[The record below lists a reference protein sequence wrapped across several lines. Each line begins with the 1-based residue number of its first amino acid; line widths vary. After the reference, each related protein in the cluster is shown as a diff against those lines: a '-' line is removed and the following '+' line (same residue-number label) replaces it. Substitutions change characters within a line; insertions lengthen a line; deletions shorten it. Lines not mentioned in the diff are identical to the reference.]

1 MSMIFKGKYIV
12 FSLFLLTAIIGASFI
27 YLGPK
32 ALQTNPGVL
41 HLGIRYA
48 DEFSIDFTRFPK
60 GGPGAVLEIYDENQV
75 LIDRYENLSMGRNL
89 IPIDPEKFK
98 HRLYSF
104 HISAP
109 SYKSVQIEVQNQNR
123 ILSAINNH
131 TEKEN
136 VLIEPNLLGVRLEP
150 IETN

>member
-1 MSMIFKGKYIV
+1 MIFKGKHIV

-27 YLGPK
+27 YFGPK

-60 GGPGAVLEIYDENQV
+60 GGPGAVLEIYDQNRI
-75 LIDRYENLSMGRNL
+75 LIDRHENLSMGRNL
-89 IPIDPEKFK
+89 IPIDPKKFK
-98 HRLYSF
+98 DTLYSL
-104 HISAP
+104 HISSP
-109 SYKSVQIEVQNQNR
+109 SYKSVYIEVQNQNR
-123 ILSAINNH
+123 ILSARNNH

-150 IETN
+150 IEKD